1 MKRTNSL
8 PPELMHSPLSIDAK
22 SERINN
28 PPQNLIQL
36 AHQMYD
42 AKRIPG
48 GLANKANLH
57 K

>member
-8 PPELMHSPLSIDAK
+8 PPELMHSPLSIEAK
-22 SERINN
+22 SERMNN

-48 GLANKANLH
+48 GLANKVNLH